1 MVNVTINN
9 IPIAVKEGTTIMEAA
24 EKAGIY
30 IPHLCYLKEINEIG
44 ACRLCCVEV
53 EGESHLVPAC
63 DNIVSEGMKITTNS
77 KRVRAACRANLH
89 LIMSEHHADCTHC
102 ARNLNCQLQKL
113 ASDFDILR
121 SRYPDDLGLTVYEKW
136 NPHFPLIRDSS
147 KCIKCMRCI
156 QVCDKVQS
164 MKVWDLVG
172 TGSRTRI
179 GVARNFSIE
188 QSDCTLCG
196 QCIVHCPVGALREHD
211 EISKLIFAIEKPDL
225 VTVVQI
231 APAVRTAWGEAFG
244 LSEKEATVNR
254 LAACLKKI
262 GVDYVFDSCFSADL
276 TIMEEGS
283 EFLERK
289 KKGDLDEFPM
299 FTSCCPGWV
308 SFVKSQFPSLV
319 PYLSTAKSPQQMFG
333 AVSKAYFAKK
343 IGVPTS
349 KVYCIS
355 IMPCL
360 AKKGEA
366 ELPSMVNHSGIRDVD
381 LVLTT
386 RELIKLLKSE
396 HVFPKNV
403 DEIPFD
409 SVLNQ
414 YSGAGV
420 IFGTTGGVMEA
431 ALRTASFV
439 VTGKNPE
446 PNAFDVLHTAKI
458 TKEKP
463 WRSTTVSLPMGDINI
478 AVVSGLAN
486 ARKLCEAIIHKEV
499 KYDFVE
505 VMACPGGCVNGG
517 GQPINCDDV
526 NKTDAR
532 AKILHKL
539 DEKMPIRYSHENE
552 DVKKL
557 YEDFLGAP
565 LGRKSEEIL
574 HVDHLR

>member
-63 DNIVSEGMKITTNS
+63 DNIVSEGMKISTNS

-121 SRYPDDLGLTVYEKW
+121 SRYPDDLGLTIYEKW

-211 EISKLIFAIEKPDL
+211 EISKLIYAIEKPDL

-244 LSEKEATVNR
+244 LSEKEATVNK

-262 GVDYVFDSCFSADL
+262 GVDYVFDS
-276 TIMEEGS
+276 
-283 EFLERK
+283 
-289 KKGDLDEFPM
+289 
-299 FTSCCPGWV
+299 
-308 SFVKSQFPSLV
+308 
-319 PYLSTAKSPQQMFG
+319 
-333 AVSKAYFAKK
+333 
-343 IGVPTS
+343 
-349 KVYCIS
+349 
-355 IMPCL
+355 
-360 AKKGEA
+360 
-366 ELPSMVNHSGIRDVD
+366 
-381 LVLTT
+381 
-386 RELIKLLKSE
+386 
-396 HVFPKNV
+396 
-403 DEIPFD
+403 
-409 SVLNQ
+409 
-414 YSGAGV
+414 
-420 IFGTTGGVMEA
+420 
-431 ALRTASFV
+431 
-439 VTGKNPE
+439 
-446 PNAFDVLHTAKI
+446 
-458 TKEKP
+458 
-463 WRSTTVSLPMGDINI
+463 
-478 AVVSGLAN
+478 
-486 ARKLCEAIIHKEV
+486 
-499 KYDFVE
+499 
-505 VMACPGGCVNGG
+505 
-517 GQPINCDDV
+517 
-526 NKTDAR
+526 
-532 AKILHKL
+532 
-539 DEKMPIRYSHENE
+539 
-552 DVKKL
+552 
-557 YEDFLGAP
+557 
-565 LGRKSEEIL
+565 
-574 HVDHLR
+574 